1 MVFSKLLVRI
11 NFAFCYYYGL
21 IASGKLNSYTKAEIC
36 PSGCRGA
43 SPAGGPCYSSVFTFS
58 QVHACHTMKAVM
70 MLSSTERKT

>member
-21 IASGKLNSYTKAEIC
+21 IASGKLNSCTKAEIC

-43 SPAGGPCYSSVFTFS
+43 SLAGGPCYSSVLTFS
-58 QVHACHTMKAVM
+58 QLHACHTMNAVIT
-70 MLSSTERKT
+70 LSSKERKT